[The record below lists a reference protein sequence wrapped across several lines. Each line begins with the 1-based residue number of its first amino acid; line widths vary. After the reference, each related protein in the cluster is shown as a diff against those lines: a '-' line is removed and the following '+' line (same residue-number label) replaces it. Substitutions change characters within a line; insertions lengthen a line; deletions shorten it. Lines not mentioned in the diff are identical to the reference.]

1 MEEYILTIDQ
11 GTTSSRAI
19 LFNKKGQ
26 MAYMAQREVTNFFP
40 KPSWVEQDAL
50 EIWVSVGD
58 VINELK
64 IKSNV
69 ELTQIKAIGI
79 TNQRETTIV
88 WDKKTGVP
96 VYNAIVWQSKQ
107 TQEICDSLSE
117 CEELIKN
124 KTGLRINPYFS
135 ASKIRFILD
144 HIPHGQERAERGEL
158 LCGTVDTWLIYKL
171 TKGEVFA
178 TDYSN
183 ASRTLLYNIY
193 EKKWDEELC
202 KLFNIPMC
210 MLASVKDS
218 SYIYGYSQIISHAHP
233 IPIASCAGDQQASL
247 FGQNCFNKGDI
258 KNTYGTGCFMLMNTK
273 ETPIKSKNGLLT
285 TIAWGIDGNVEY
297 ALEGSVFIGGASIQ
311 WLRDQLKLVEKASD
325 SEQIANEV
333 DNDED
338 IIVVPA
344 FVGLGTPYWD
354 DNARGAMFGL
364 TRGTTYKNIV
374 KATLE
379 SIAYQ
384 SKDVIEV
391 MKKEAKTN
399 FKTLKVDGGATQN
412 HYLMQFQADILNVKL
427 NRPVVLETTALGAF
441 YLAALA
447 IKFYKDIDEIRS
459 IHKYQ
464 DSYTPMM
471 DARTRKFKYSRW
483 KNAIKAT
490 RMFKLLKEENI

>member
-88 WDKKTGVP
+88 WDKETGVP

-117 CEELIKN
+117 YEELIRN

-218 SYIYGYSQIISHAHP
+218 SYIYGYSQIISLQP
-233 IPIASCAGDQQASL
+233 L
-247 FGQNCFNKGDI
+247 F
-258 KNTYGTGCFMLMNTK
+258 
-273 ETPIKSKNGLLT
+273 
-285 TIAWGIDGNVEY
+285 
-297 ALEGSVFIGGASIQ
+297 
-311 WLRDQLKLVEKASD
+311 
-325 SEQIANEV
+325 
-333 DNDED
+333 
-338 IIVVPA
+338 
-344 FVGLGTPYWD
+344 
-354 DNARGAMFGL
+354 
-364 TRGTTYKNIV
+364 
-374 KATLE
+374 
-379 SIAYQ
+379 
-384 SKDVIEV
+384 
-391 MKKEAKTN
+391 
-399 FKTLKVDGGATQN
+399 
-412 HYLMQFQADILNVKL
+412 
-427 NRPVVLETTALGAF
+427 
-441 YLAALA
+441 
-447 IKFYKDIDEIRS
+447 
-459 IHKYQ
+459 
-464 DSYTPMM
+464 
-471 DARTRKFKYSRW
+471 
-483 KNAIKAT
+483 
-490 RMFKLLKEENI
+490 